1 MKKKLYVLLA
11 AALLASSLAGCSSN
25 NSSPAESSSDSF
37 NTARQSAS
45 PMSPQYAKAISEE
58 IAYEMEAGTS
68 AGGAE
73 DSGLGG
79 NSAAIQDTAASSRKI
94 ITNVNLQMET
104 KTFDSGVDSIAA
116 IVEQFGGYV
125 QSSYVEGKSL
135 YYERGT
141 RSARFTL
148 RIPADRLGEMLS
160 AFSSTFNITSTDQ
173 SGNDVTDQYFD
184 IEARLNS
191 LRVQEQQLL
200 KMLEDSKELKYLI
213 EVQKELSSVRYQIE
227 TLISSLNRM
236 DSYVSMST
244 VNIYLSEVV
253 EYEQLRNEP
262 ATFSAELRMTIRESA
277 DMFLRF
283 CRNLL
288 LAVIVF
294 FPYLLILLALLFIIL
309 SIRRKRKRAVQ
320 KKLQQLQNDLHIH
333 PLPVKKNEPQE
344 APAPEPPTND
354 NE

>member
-1 MKKKLYVLLA
+1 MKKKLSVLLA
-11 AALLASSLAGCSSN
+11 AALLAVSLAGCSSGK
-25 NSSPAESSSDSF
+25 SSSDSF
-37 NTARQSAS
+37 NTARQSTA
-45 PMSPQYAKAISEE
+45 PMSPQYNEKAMSEEIAYE
-58 IAYEMEAGTS
+58 IAYEMEAGATT
-68 AGGAE
+68 GGAD

-79 NSAAIQDTAASSRKI
+79 NSTALQDTAASSRKI

-104 KTFDSGVDSIAA
+104 KTFDNGVDSIAA
-116 IVEQFGGYV
+116 IVEQFSGYV

-135 YYERGT
+135 YHERGT

-148 RIPADRLGEMLS
+148 RVPADRLSEMLS

-184 IEARLNS
+184 IQARLNS

-227 TLISSLNRM
+227 TLTSSLNRM

-262 ATFSAELRMTIRESA
+262 ATFSAELSMTIRESA
-277 DMFLRF
+277 NMFLHF
-283 CRNLL
+283 CRNFVLTVVVL
-288 LAVIVF
+288 
-294 FPYLLILLALLFIIL
+294 FPYLLILLVLLFIIL
-309 SIRRKRKRAVQ
+309 GIRRRKKRTAQ
-320 KKLQQLQNDLHIH
+320 QKLQQLQTDLHIH
-333 PLPVKKNEPQE
+333 PLPVKKNAPQE
-344 APAPEPPTND
+344 TPAPKPPTD
-354 NE
+354 NKE